1 MLNSDA
7 SINTKISWQN
17 TKVKLHQ
24 QVLAKTLTCK
34 VTVTEFK
41 TIQTVEYM
49 MTSRIYAV
57 HIVCQSTIKNKLHI
71 PICKRITQK
80 IVFETQCICLYAKE
94 LLKK

>member
-1 MLNSDA
+1 
-7 SINTKISWQN
+7 
-17 TKVKLHQ
+17 
-24 QVLAKTLTCK
+24 
-34 VTVTEFK
+34 
-41 TIQTVEYM
+41 M